1 VMSTPTTM
9 DLSAQ
14 VEAFA
19 AARATRLT
27 EKDEELR
34 AVVTAAL
41 ADRLAG
47 VEEWA
52 RELAIAAA
60 VLWLETYEAEGGQ
73 PEPGNVDVFVE
84 RLTAR
89 LELTANVPIS
99 QRQAQIERVTTW
111 VSVFTLNDATV
122 AAVTSR
128 GDEDLRLRWVT
139 MRDEDVRA
147 IHRPLEGQTI
157 TPGGTF
163 DVNGHALHFPGEPVG
178 PPEVWISCV
187 LGQTQVTWAGQDVL
201 AATRRQYV
209 GTFVELRTRDGHH
222 LTITPN
228 HPVLTPEGYVP
239 AGDLRPGGHVLATR
253 EPVAPDVADGP
264 PSIEQVYGAASEN
277 GEHRRVDVSGVDF
290 HGDRPDDEV
299 DVVWPHRDLTGSV
312 GDEAVEGLLVD
323 PDGREPVGVGTRL
336 AGSPLGS
343 DGEVL
348 ETTRSDVDVLAG
360 SLVRGGGQGPA
371 LGGGEARHAQ
381 PHGLAAAAE
390 GQSEE
395 GKPVLYD
402 WPSDAETARHLQ
414 DAYALGMQ
422 ASELVEVNFNPV
434 VTATHVFN
442 LHTSDN
448 NYTANGITV
457 HNCRC
462 MAMPVSGGEMSTL
475 TAATTPGGVAEPVV
489 DPEPVEAVQ
498 DEDVPPEWDDE
509 MDIEVPWHGI
519 LAVEGIPTG
528 DLRRFASQALT
539 YDEFPQSL
547 TWQRASAQRHDGAV
561 VVGRITNAWTDPDG
575 LVRGEGMFRIS
586 PEADEVIDMIANGDI
601 RGVSVELDSLAME
614 YSDADGNPIDLE
626 TARDDGDVYQH
637 LTAGRVRSAT
647 VLPVAAFAESYIALG
662 PWPEESE
669 SVTASCAPCVAAEM
683 DDYAADL
690 AAFAISEASWD
701 GSAARFDDEQWTR
714 ACVVDRGESHAT
726 AKERYAVP
734 VREPNGDLNRAGVH
748 AAAGRIDQVDA
759 PPDAIAS
766 GKRKIIAAYKELGED
781 PPEGLTASA
790 FGITSNPS
798 THDGPGWITNP
809 EDTQRLRTYWTTG
822 PGAAK
827 IRWGEPMDFNRCR
840 RQLAKYVPNPSY
852 LAGTCANLH
861 YVALGVWPGRHLAS
875 QTASASLVVSEAGV
889 LAASGEAPEPE
900 VAATS
905 PAPNLADPA
914 DLPRAEWF
922 RDPGLPMP
930 SPITIVQDKDTGRYR
945 LVGHAAQWGVC
956 HIGLG
961 LSVGDGGCTTAP
973 HSVTNY
979 AYYRTGA
986 VETDQGLVP
995 TGAIT
1000 MATGHAGSTLG
1011 PAPAAAHYDNT
1022 GTVIADVSAGEDEH
1036 GIWVAGLLR
1045 PNVSAEQRAELLAA
1059 TLSGDWRW
1067 IGGNLEM
1074 VATLA
1079 VNTPGFP
1086 IPRLAVAASGGR
1098 QTALFAAGI
1107 VPPRTTVGEVDGAA
1121 VLVSAAEVAREL
1133 HRLAKADAA
1142 REQALAD
1149 LDGTRR
1155 SVNSERAAKALSV
1168 IASGK

>member
-1 VMSTPTTM
+1 MTVPTM
-9 DLSAQ
+9 DLAAQ

-19 AARATRLT
+19 AQRATRLT

-73 PEPGNVDVFVE
+73 PEPGNVDMFVE

-178 PPEVWISCV
+178 PPEGWIS
-187 LGQTQVTWAGQDVL
+187 
-201 AATRRQYV
+201 
-209 GTFVELRTRDGHH
+209 
-222 LTITPN
+222 
-228 HPVLTPEGYVP
+228 
-239 AGDLRPGGHVLATR
+239 
-253 EPVAPDVADGP
+253 
-264 PSIEQVYGAASEN
+264 
-277 GEHRRVDVSGVDF
+277 
-290 HGDRPDDEV
+290 
-299 DVVWPHRDLTGSV
+299 
-312 GDEAVEGLLVD
+312 
-323 PDGREPVGVGTRL
+323 
-336 AGSPLGS
+336 
-343 DGEVL
+343 
-348 ETTRSDVDVLAG
+348 
-360 SLVRGGGQGPA
+360 
-371 LGGGEARHAQ
+371 
-381 PHGLAAAAE
+381 
-390 GQSEE
+390 
-395 GKPVLYD
+395 
-402 WPSDAETARHLQ
+402 
-414 DAYALGMQ
+414 
-422 ASELVEVNFNPV
+422 
-434 VTATHVFN
+434 
-442 LHTSDN
+442 
-448 NYTANGITV
+448 
-457 HNCRC
+457 CRC
-462 MAMPVSGGEMSTL
+462 MAMAVSGGEMSTL
-475 TAATTPGGVAEPVV
+475 TAATTPGGVAV
-489 DPEPVEAVQ
+489 DPEPVEA
-498 DEDVPPEWDDE
+498 EDVPPEWDDE

-539 YDEFPQSL
+539 FDEFPLSL
-547 TWQRASAQRHDGAV
+547 TWQRASAERHDGAV

-575 LVRGEGMFRIS
+575 LVRGEGMFRVS
-586 PEADEVIDMIANGDI
+586 PEADEVIDMIANGDL

-626 TARDDGDVYQH
+626 AAAGDGDVYQH

-647 VLPVAAFAESYIALG
+647 VLPVAAFAESYVALG
-662 PWPEESE
+662 PWPQEEE
-669 SVTASCAPCVAAEM
+669 SVTASCAPCIAAEM

-690 AAFAISEASWD
+690 AAFAISEAAWD
-701 GSAARFDDEQWTR
+701 GSAARYDDEQWTR
-714 ACVVDRGESHAT
+714 ATVVDRGESFAT
-726 AKERYAVP
+726 AKERYKLP
-734 VREPNGDLNRAGVH
+734 VREPNGDLSRAGVH

-759 PPDAIAS
+759 PPDAIAA

-798 THDGPGWITNP
+798 THDGPGWVSHP
-809 EDTQRLRTYWTTG
+809 EDTQRLRTYWSEG
-822 PGAAK
+822 EGAAK
-827 IRWGEPMDFNRCR
+827 IRWGVPGDFSRCR

-861 YVALGVWPGRHLAS
+861 QVALGYWPGQGPHA
-875 QTASASLVVSEAGV
+875 ASASPGASEAGV

-930 SPITIVQDKDTGRYR
+930 SPITIIQDKDTGRYR
-945 LVGHAAQWGVC
+945 LVGHAAQFGVC

-986 VETDQGLVP
+986 VETDEGLVP

-1022 GTVIADVSAGEDEH
+1022 GTVVADVAAGEDEH

-1045 PNVSAEQRAELLAA
+1045 PNVTAEQRAELLAA

-1107 VPPRTTVGEVDGAA
+1107 VPPRTTVGEVDGGA
-1121 VLVSAAEVAREL
+1121 VLVSASEVAREL

-1142 REQALAD
+1142 REQALAA
-1149 LDGTRR
+1149 LDATRR
-1155 SVNSERAAKALSV
+1155 SVNSERAAQALSV